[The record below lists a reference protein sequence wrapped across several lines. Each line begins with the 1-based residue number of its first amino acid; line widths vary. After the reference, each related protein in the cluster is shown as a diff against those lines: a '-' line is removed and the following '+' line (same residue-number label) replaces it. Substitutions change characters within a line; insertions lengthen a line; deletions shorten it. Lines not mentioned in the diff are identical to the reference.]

1 MINVKSITGC
11 LIIKGSGMTS
21 LRAFSNLEVV
31 KYDKDLCPAYIA
43 AILVSDNMLLRYL
56 GMPKLRKVRK
66 FNNNKICLKIQITAG
81 FSGMRLI
88 FNPSVCLF
96 EEENN
101 RLLNTEKFVNF
112 HVDICDPTRTY
123 CRLDIEQ
130 GIFNEANLPTGCQVL
145 EYVLLLNYTKPTEE
159 LQYKLN
165 SIEEIWG
172 ALIITNTD
180 LTSISFPKLNKI
192 YNTAL
197 QFPTILVQNNTLL
210 KSISFPEM
218 KV

>member
-192 YNTAL
+192 YNTACKQL
-197 QFPTILVQNNTLL
+197 DV
-210 KSISFPEM
+210 
-218 KV
+218 

>member
-1 MINVKSITGC
+1 MVSPNQSTIEQNMINVKSITGC

-56 GMPKLRKVRK
+56 GMPKLRK
-66 FNNNKICLKIQITAG
+66 ITAG

-192 YNTAL
+192 YNTACKQL
-197 QFPTILVQNNTLL
+197 DV
-210 KSISFPEM
+210 
-218 KV
+218 

>member
-1 MINVKSITGC
+1 MVSPNQSTIEQNMINVKSITGC

-192 YNTAL
+192 YNTACKQL
-197 QFPTILVQNNTLL
+197 DV
-210 KSISFPEM
+210 
-218 KV
+218 